1 MKHLIPLLFLLFSTT
16 ALANS
21 VLLDPSIEGQK
32 TLTITCEYPIERE
45 DGTALAINE
54 IAKVNFFVEKDG
66 VGGYLPAGE
75 NTTAC
80 KQVYDMSQ
88 VPDGVY
94 VYVVTAVDLQLRE
107 SQYSPTNVTATVKR
121 VALPNAPGGVS
132 GAVS

>member
-1 MKHLIPLLFLLFSTT
+1 MKHVPLLLLLSFNVF
-16 ALANS
+16 ANE
-21 VLLDPSIEGQK
+21 LTFDPNIAGQT
-32 TLTITCEYPIERE
+32 TLTITCNYPIERE

-80 KQVYDMSQ
+80 KQVYDLSP

-94 VYVVTAVDLQLRE
+94 VYVVTAVDTEGRE
-107 SQYSPTNVTATVKR
+107 SQHSLTNVTAMVKR
-121 VALPNAPGGVS
+121 LANPNAPASVS
-132 GAVS
+132 GSRS